1 MGFALAKD
9 RLLTVEEYLAF
20 EERSKIRHEYIDGE
34 VFAMAGSKRSH
45 SLIASNIG
53 IRLGNQLENRNCEV
67 HFGDLRVEASETTY
81 LYPDVTVVCGELKLV
96 PNIFDTL
103 ENPTVI
109 CEVLSKST
117 EARDRGDKSRA
128 YRRLES
134 LTDYVLISQNQMLV
148 EHYVRQTDDS
158 WKFVEYTEP
167 SDKIIFE
174 SINCQLTVAE
184 IYRRVEFLPIK
195 LVKSK
200 KDKNGK

>member
-1 MGFALAKD
+1 MGFAQAKD

-34 VFAMAGSKRSH
+34 VFTMAGSKRNH

-53 IRLGNQLENRNCEV
+53 TDLAAQLRSRDCEV

-96 PNIFDTL
+96 PDIFDTL
-103 ENPTVI
+103 ANPTVI

-134 LTDYVLISQNQMLV
+134 LTDYVLISQNQMQI
-148 EHYVRQTDDS
+148 EHYIRQTDDT
-158 WKFVEYTEP
+158 WKFIEYTEP
-167 SDKIIFE
+167 NDKIIFE
-174 SINCQLTVAE
+174 SLNCELTVAE
-184 IYRRVEFLPIK
+184 IYRRVDFPPLK
-195 LVKSK
+195 LVKPK
-200 KDKNGK
+200 KIKNGK

>member
-1 MGFALAKD
+1 MRSGLVKE

-20 EERSKIRHEYIDGE
+20 ETKSKIRHEYMDGE
-34 VFAMAGSKRSH
+34 IFAMAGGKRNH

-53 IRLGNQLENRNCEV
+53 IRLGIQLENRNCEV

-81 LYPDVTVVCGELKLV
+81 VYPDVTVVCGEVRLV

-134 LTDYVLISQNQMLV
+134 LTDYVLISQNQMQI
-148 EHYVRQTDDS
+148 EHYIRQLDNT
-158 WKFVEYTEP
+158 WKFIEYAQANE
-167 SDKIIFE
+167 KIVFE
-174 SINCQLTVAE
+174 SIGCELTLAE
-184 IYRRVEFLPIK
+184 IYRRIELSPLK

-200 KDKNGK
+200 KNKNDK